1 MSTLVVYASKH
12 GSTKQI
18 AEQVTRQLRQAGIN
32 DVKCL
37 DTKAAEKQLADAR
50 CVVLGAP
57 VYAQK
62 WLTDAAV
69 FAEANREEL
78 EGKKLF
84 VFSSG
89 GSEELDPAITAGVAQ
104 YNPVEHVYFRGKL
117 AKSSL
122 NLLEK
127 ILIYLAKAHYGDAR
141 DWTKINAWADQLARK
156 VV

>member
-18 AEQVTRQLRQAGIN
+18 AEQVTRQLRLAGIN

-37 DTKAAEKQLADAR
+37 DTKAAQKHLAEASS
-50 CVVLGAP
+50 VVLGAP

-62 WLTDAAV
+62 WYTEAAV
-69 FAEANREEL
+69 FAEANRQEL
-78 EGKKLF
+78 SDKKLF
-84 VFSSG
+84 VFTSG
-89 GSEELDPAITAGVAQ
+89 GSEELEPAIAAGVAD

-117 AKSSL
+117 SKSSL

-127 ILIYLAKAHYGDAR
+127 IMIFLAKAHYGDAR
-141 DWTKINAWADQLARK
+141 DWAKINAWADQLARK